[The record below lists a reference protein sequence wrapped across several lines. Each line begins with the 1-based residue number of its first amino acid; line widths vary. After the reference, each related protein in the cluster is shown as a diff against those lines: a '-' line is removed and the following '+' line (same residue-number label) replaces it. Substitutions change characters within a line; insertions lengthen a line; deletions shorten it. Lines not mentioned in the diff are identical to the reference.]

1 MIIPTIWAAVMELKV
16 RRKKRPSMS
25 SVSVVLVALLS
36 QAAHI
41 PAPYRCCC
49 ARSAFACVDVVALE
63 RQIDAQQREM
73 LVLQEENLRLG
84 KENVSARISVERMAG
99 LFE

>member
-1 MIIPTIWAAVMELKV
+1 MAEE
-16 RRKKRPSMS
+16 
-25 SVSVVLVALLS
+25 
-36 QAAHI
+36 
-41 PAPYRCCC
+41 
-49 ARSAFACVDVVALE
+49 RSAALE

>member
-1 MIIPTIWAAVMELKV
+1 MVATMSPSPAALADG
-16 RRKKRPSMS
+16 RPPSAS
-25 SVSVVLVALLS
+25 CRCGHCRPCLAAALRTAQEQLA
-36 QAAHI
+36 QQTTARQLAEE
-41 PAPYRCCC
+41 
-49 ARSAFACVDVVALE
+49 RSAALE

>member
-1 MIIPTIWAAVMELKV
+1 MADGLPPSESCRCGHCRPCLAAGLRTTQEHLAQQTTA
-16 RRKKRPSMS
+16 RR
-25 SVSVVLVALLS
+25 LAEE
-36 QAAHI
+36 
-41 PAPYRCCC
+41 
-49 ARSAFACVDVVALE
+49 RSAALE

-84 KENVSARISVERMAG
+84 KENLSARISVERMAG